1 MLTVKEGGGGAGLA
15 LVAAWALA
23 GVAVPVAAHAGEAV
37 VVEVGPGRA
46 ARVARHAA
54 QQRVGVQHEAPLAL
68 GALVRLWAG
77 AADARLVAL
86 CTSRR
91 EGTSTAFVMEALT
104 ATPRCCQ
111 FVTISTRVQWN
122 HAAVFTGGEKLVHL
136 KYAGLRI
143 NQSINQPQPTS
154 SLLHVFCCVQ
164 VQTGSL
170 PLTTI
175 QGKQINKFRCFF
187 VFSCQQSTQILFNV
201 NSQHHTGCN
210 S

>member
-15 LVAAWALA
+15 LIAAWALA

-86 CTSRR
+86 CTGRR

-143 NQSINQPQPTS
+143 NQSTTTHVFPFARV
-154 SLLHVFCCVQ
+154 LLHPGPNWITPSDNHPNLDVF
-164 VQTGSL
+164 
-170 PLTTI
+170 
-175 QGKQINKFRCFF
+175 FF
-187 VFSCQQSTQILFNV
+187 LA
-201 NSQHHTGCN
+201 NSQHKYYLM
-210 S
+210 